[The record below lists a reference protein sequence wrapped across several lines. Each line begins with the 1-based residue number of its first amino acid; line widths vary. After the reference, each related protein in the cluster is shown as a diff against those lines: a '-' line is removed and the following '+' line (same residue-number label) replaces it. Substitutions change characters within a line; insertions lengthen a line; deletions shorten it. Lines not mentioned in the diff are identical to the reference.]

1 MYKTAR
7 SAASA
12 GHSNGGD
19 DDDDDGDVATAMTI
33 LLFVTLLREGLIESM
48 ASSCNKGSVNNG
60 DKVETDVMQR
70 CV

>member
-1 MYKTAR
+1 
-7 SAASA
+7 
-12 GHSNGGD
+12 
-19 DDDDDGDVATAMTI
+19 
-33 LLFVTLLREGLIESM
+33 M